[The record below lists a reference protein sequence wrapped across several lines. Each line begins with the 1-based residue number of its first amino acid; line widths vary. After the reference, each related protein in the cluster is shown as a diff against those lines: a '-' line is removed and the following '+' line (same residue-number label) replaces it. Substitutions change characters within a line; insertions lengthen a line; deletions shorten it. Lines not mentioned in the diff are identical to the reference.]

1 MNKWILAL
9 VSLVIFSTMGFGQ
22 KKQKDR
28 KEEISIEKTACFGKC
43 PVFKMVVYKDGY
55 VVYEGIRFSD
65 KMGKWAKKI
74 KSKDR
79 KALCKAFRDANLDQY
94 QDNYPSELVD
104 LATTRLSFTYK
115 ENIKKISGK
124 NNLPEA
130 VNKLSQMLM
139 DLANTPGW
147 DQIEKSK
154 FKSPHPPMDLVKN
167 ELLVHF
173 EKEVNV
179 AKWIQQYADQEL
191 STVKKLS
198 ANAPYWLLKFNDS
211 NIGPDAMIQLLLAD
225 EQIINV
231 EFNRKVDIR
240 ED

>member
-1 MNKWILAL
+1 
-9 VSLVIFSTMGFGQ
+9 
-22 KKQKDR
+22 
-28 KEEISIEKTACFGKC
+28 
-43 PVFKMVVYKDGY
+43 
-55 VVYEGIRFSD
+55 
-65 KMGKWAKKI
+65 
-74 KSKDR
+74 
-79 KALCKAFRDANLDQY
+79 
-94 QDNYPSELVD
+94 
-104 LATTRLSFTYK
+104 
-115 ENIKKISGK
+115 
-124 NNLPEA
+124 
-130 VNKLSQMLM
+130 
-139 DLANTPGW
+139 
-147 DQIEKSK
+147 
-154 FKSPHPPMDLVKN
+154 MDLVKN